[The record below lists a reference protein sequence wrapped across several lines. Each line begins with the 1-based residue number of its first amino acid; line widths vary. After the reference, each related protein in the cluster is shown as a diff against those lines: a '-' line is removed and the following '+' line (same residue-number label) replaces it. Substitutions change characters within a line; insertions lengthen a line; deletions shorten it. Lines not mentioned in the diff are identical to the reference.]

1 MAGRIVPAISSSN
14 ALAASLQVI
23 EAIKILSGSEQ
34 LKGIFYQ
41 RVNAALRLNS
51 YNRQG
56 DKPNPDCQVCADD
69 SSSIVLAKCPLT
81 CKLKDLVEKLKSEAD
96 LALTGDS
103 LAIEVHDN
111 LVYEHD
117 AETAAM
123 LKDDSLDAEERQE
136 IQEEVEMNEKRL
148 DKTLEAF
155 KVQSNDTIMVT
166 ADVKERGDC
175 VFFVQVMAQEAAQIE
190 LQLLKKGV
198 GSKVEPIP
206 EKPQKNASTWG
217 SDGHVDVSSDECLEL
232 DNDNGQ

>member
-41 RVNAALRLNS
+41 RVSASLRLNS

-56 DKPNPDCQVCADD
+56 DKPNPACQVCSDD
-69 SSSIVLAKCPLT
+69 SSSIVLVKCPLT

-155 KVQSNDTIMVT
+155 KVQSNDTIMLK

-175 VFFVQVMAQEAAQIE
+175 VFFVQVMVQEAAQIE

-206 EKPQKNASTWG
+206 EKP
-217 SDGHVDVSSDECLEL
+217 
-232 DNDNGQ
+232 